1 MFITPFRYKT
11 VRMQTPIGLRV
22 STARLVQNRYDQT
35 VGESNTWNTDILCQ
49 KWQLR
54 NEEVGL
60 LLSFTDPS
68 LYFYDVEYVSLVHF
82 IAESSMIGVLNIIV
96 SPSRVRFPRR
106 TRLSVL

>member
-11 VRMQTPIGLRV
+11 VRMQTPIGFRV
-22 STARLVQNRYDQT
+22 SATRLVQNRYDQT

-82 IAESSMIGVLNIIV
+82 LAESSMIGVLNIIV
-96 SPSRVRFPRR
+96 SPSR
-106 TRLSVL
+106 T

>member
-11 VRMQTPIGLRV
+11 VRMQAPLGFRV
-22 STARLVQNRYDQT
+22 AAIRLVQNRYDQT

-68 LYFYDVEYVSLVHF
+68 LYFYDVEYVL
-82 IAESSMIGVLNIIV
+82 
-96 SPSRVRFPRR
+96 
-106 TRLSVL
+106 